1 MALFWKIRQA
11 GGSSHGW
18 LSGLLGGRAIEK
30 RLDEN
35 FPTWEEYSDLSAK
48 KESSGDERIHLPP
61 HRIFISSPLHGNFLY
76 ITLVILG
83 LALGYF
89 TPELA
94 PVLVYGAI
102 FTVLTICLFVVFR
115 DGLFFHVE
123 ASRLERDGRMINRH
137 TRGPSE
143 DHEEGGL
150 GFLRA
155 FSRNSDGKKYFRSH
169 LLQIHYQNILRT
181 FEQGNRRAWVDQDAS
196 IAEIQTLV
204 SQRGMKLVWTMIEV
218 LPQLGLLGTLIGLM
232 RMFTAF
238 QATTESP
245 QLAILAGFGTA
256 LGTTVLAN
264 IFVLILRPLYMR
276 NERSMHEILS
286 TLQTL
291 MATFILPTQQS
302 VLEQTRFN
310 GLDGISLGSSV
321 LAPATAEHHSPQPR
335 EEPRVN
341 RSLDELVVA
350 LQDFTQ
356 AQQSLDNGS
365 MAKETASIAQEV
377 QKSLKAFN
385 KAMDR
390 NHIEKQQQSIHA
402 LTQAVEG
409 LAGNF
414 NHLDRVTRPDNGTS
428 TGRIEHDLMQM
439 RMMTHDTLVLL
450 EQIAGQMGGRGRQG
464 KRMLSMDQKTRKD
477 AFPGEPPPEPAKGGA
492 AKEQGRQ
499 PATSG
504 VRLFREPV

>member
-1 MALFWKIRQA
+1 MALFWKYKQA
-11 GGSSHGW
+11 GGSGHGW

-35 FPTWEEYSDLSAK
+35 FPTWEEYSNLSAK
-48 KESSGDERIHLPP
+48 EEPSGRERIQLPP
-61 HRIFISSPLHGNFLY
+61 HRVYISSPLHGNFLY

-83 LALGYF
+83 LALGYY

-102 FTVLTICLFVVFR
+102 FSVLAICLFVVFR

-123 ASRLERDGRMINRH
+123 ASRLELDGRMINRH
-137 TRGPSE
+137 TRGPSDE
-143 DHEEGGL
+143 HEESGL
-150 GFLRA
+150 GFLRS
-155 FSRNSDGKKYFRSH
+155 FTRNQEGKKYFRSH

-276 NERSMHEILS
+276 NERSMHEIL
-286 TLQTL
+286 TTVQTL
-291 MATFILPTQQS
+291 MATFILPTQQT
-302 VLEQTRFN
+302 VLERTRFH
-310 GLDGISLGSSV
+310 GFEGPSMASSPV
-321 LAPATAEHHSPQPR
+321 ALSAVEPHSPKPR
-335 EEPRVN
+335 EDARVN
-341 RSLDELVVA
+341 HSLDELVVA
-350 LQDFTQ
+350 LQDFTK
-356 AQQSLDNGS
+356 AQQSLDNGT

-377 QKSLKAFN
+377 QQTLKAFN

-390 NHIEKQQQSIHA
+390 NHIEKQQQSIHS

-409 LAGNF
+409 LAGNL

-428 TGRIEHDLMQM
+428 TGRIEHDLMQL
-439 RMMTHDTLVLL
+439 RLLTHDTLVLL
-450 EQIAGQMGGRGRQG
+450 EQIAGQMGAGGRKG
-464 KRMLSMDQKTRKD
+464 KRLLSMDQQTRKD
-477 AFPGEPPPEPAKGGA
+477 AFPEEPPRAPAKGGA

-499 PATSG
+499 PAPSG
-504 VRLFREPV
+504 VRLFREPI